1 MFVDYTKVYV
11 RGGDGGNGC
20 LAFRREKYVPMGG
33 PAGGDGGRGG
43 NVILLADPHLT
54 TLMDYRYQTHYKADR
69 GSHGSG
75 ARKTGAGAEDLILK
89 VPVGT
94 LVRDTETQ
102 AVLADLSMPGE
113 QYIAAKGG
121 RGGRG
126 NVRFRSNKLKAP
138 NFAENGEPGDEHWLI
153 LELKLLAD
161 VGLVGYPNAGKS
173 TLISRVSAARPK
185 IADYPFTTL
194 TPNLG
199 VVSLGPEESFVIADI
214 PGIIEGAHE
223 GAGLGHRFLR
233 HIERTRVL
241 IYVLDC
247 AQIDGRDVVEDFKIL
262 RQELAWHREDL
273 AARPAVIAANKLDL
287 PGAEDNLS
295 RLQDDLA
302 DYTIYPISAATGQ
315 GIDALMREVY
325 NLVQTVPLP
334 EPPPEERVIHRL
346 PDEEPLIIE
355 VVDGVYEVKGE
366 KVERLAAMTDL
377 MNEDALPRFFQI
389 LNKMGLEEQLCQM
402 GIKPGDTVSIGG
414 FDFEYQE

>member
-1 MFVDYTKVYV
+1 V
-11 RGGDGGNGC
+11 
-20 LAFRREKYVPMGG
+20 
-33 PAGGDGGRGG
+33 
-43 NVILLADPHLT
+43 
-54 TLMDYRYQTHYKADR
+54 
-69 GSHGSG
+69 
-75 ARKTGAGAEDLILK
+75 
-89 VPVGT
+89 
-94 LVRDTETQ
+94 
-102 AVLADLSMPGE
+102 PGE
-113 QYIAAKGG
+113 QYEAAKGG

-138 NFAENGEPGDEHWLI
+138 NFAENGEPGDEHWLV

-199 VVSLGPEESFVIADI
+199 VVDLGREESFVIADI

-247 AQIDGRDVVEDFKIL
+247 AQIDGRDVVTDMDVLK
-262 RQELAWHREDL
+262 RELGLHREDL
-273 AARPAVIAANKLDL
+273 ANRPMVIAANKLDL
-287 PGAEDNLS
+287 PGADDNLL
-295 RLQDDLA
+295 RLKA
-302 DYTIYPISAATGQ
+302 AYSDYTIYEISAATGQ
-315 GIDALMREVY
+315 GLDVLMRDVY
-325 NLVQTVPLP
+325 NLVKTVPLP
-334 EPPPEERVIHRL
+334 EPPPEERVVHRL

-355 VVDGVYEVKGE
+355 LVDGIYEVKGE

-377 MNEDALPRFFQI
+377 LNEDALPRFFQI
-389 LNKMGLEEQLCQM
+389 LNKLGLEDQLREM
-402 GIKPGDTVSIGG
+402 GIKNGDTVSIGG
-414 FDFEYQE
+414 FDFEYQD

>member
-11 RGGDGGNGC
+11 KGGDGGNGSM
-20 LAFRREKYVPMGG
+20 AFRREKYVPKGG
-33 PAGGDGGRGG
+33 PAGGDGGHGAS
-43 NVILLADPHLT
+43 VIMVADPQLT
-54 TLMDYRYQTHYKADR
+54 TLMDFRYQSHYKAER
-69 GSHGSG
+69 GSNGEGS
-75 ARKTGAGAEDLILK
+75 RKTGASAEDLLLK

-94 LVRDTETQ
+94 LVRDVETQ
-102 AVLADLSMPGE
+102 EVLADLSVPGE
-113 QYIAAKGG
+113 VYVAAKGG

-138 NFAENGEPGDEHWLI
+138 AFAEKGEPGEEGWVV

-194 TPNLG
+194 VPNLG
-199 VVSLGPEESFVIADI
+199 VVGLGPEESFVIADI

-247 AQIDGRDVVEDFKIL
+247 AQIDGRDVVTDFEIL
-262 RQELAWHREDL
+262 KRELAMHREDL
-273 AARPAVIAANKLDL
+273 AIRPAVLAANKLDL

-295 RLQDDLA
+295 RLREAFSEFQ
-302 DYTIYPISAATGQ
+302 IYPISAVTGE
-315 GIDALMREVY
+315 GLDTLMREVFH
-325 NLVQTVPLP
+325 LVKIVPLP
-334 EPPPEERVIHRL
+334 EPPPEERVVHRL
-346 PDEEPLIIE
+346 KDEEPLMVE

-366 KVERLAAMTDL
+366 KVDKLAAMTDL
-377 MNEDALPRFFQI
+377 SNEDALPRFFQI
-389 LNKMGLEEQLCQM
+389 LNNQGLENQLREM
-402 GIKPGDTVSIGG
+402 GIKAGDTVVIGG
-414 FDFEYQE
+414 FEFEYQD